1 MKPNATAGVF
11 SDRIIAG
18 YLKGRVLVLPKSEG
32 VRPSKN
38 RVKQAVF
45 NMLTARVDWDG
56 MVVGDLF
63 CGSGAWGIEAVSRG
77 AQQVFCVDIDER
89 TVKQNIQGLKGEGM
103 QGLTEGQAVAVSADV
118 RLWKPPALL
127 DVVLADPPYGK
138 GLAQA
143 LVLRAADIGKSGS
156 WWCVEAGRDDE
167 IVWDGFEKVEFRDYG
182 GSRVWVAQRV

>member
-1 MKPNATAGVF
+1 MQPNAKAGVF
-11 SDRIIAG
+11 TDRIISG
-18 YLKGRVLVLPKSEG
+18 SLKGRVLVLPKSEG

-45 NMLTARVDWDG
+45 NLLGARLDWDG

-63 CGSGAWGIEAVSRG
+63 CGSGAWGLEAVSRG
-77 AQQVFCVDIDER
+77 AEKVFCVDIDER
-89 TVKQNIQGLKGEGM
+89 TAALNIKTLSVDN
-103 QGLTEGQAVAVSADV
+103 AVAMGADV
-118 RLWKPPALL
+118 RLWKAPSLL

-143 LVLRAADIGKSGS
+143 LVARAAEIGHSGT

-167 IVWDGFEKVEFRDYG
+167 IVWEGFEEVEFRDYG
-182 GSRVWVAQRV
+182 GSRVWVALQS